1 VPSFRKSKYCRI
13 RHLSVS
19 RESKLDGT
27 HGITPKGRACF
38 GNSSLLQNSLEQYVI
53 RRIVDFALNNQLLVL
68 GFAAL
73 LFAGGIAAFHDLP
86 IEAYPDVADNY
97 VEIITQ
103 WPGISAEQI
112 EQQVTIPLEIVM
124 NGIPHVVHLRSFSL
138 FGLSD
143 IKLIF
148 DDESDNDWNR
158 ERVLE
163 RLSQVT
169 LPPNVVP
176 QMGTDWSPVGQI
188 YFFTLHSTNPA
199 YDPMELK
206 SIEDWVIEKSFK
218 AVPNIVD
225 VASFGG
231 PTREYQVRVNPNKL
245 VSYGLSLAQ
254 VEQQLTNNNA
264 NAGGSFIEAGLQQ
277 INVRSIGLVNRVQDI
292 EQTVIVTKNGTP
304 IRVQDIAVVSQGPKI
319 RLGQFAKAI
328 HREDGKII
336 DNDDVVSG
344 IVLLRKGA
352 AADMAL
358 QGIHKKVEE
367 LNNYILPRGVK
378 IVPFIDRSDLV
389 HFTSHTVLHNLTEG
403 MILVSIILFLFLG
416 NVRGALI
423 VAATIP
429 FSLLF
434 ASICLD
440 LRHIPANLLS
450 LGALDFGMV
459 VDGAVVMVENI
470 VRHLSHQNGVK
481 TARERISEAS
491 HEVQRPVFFAI
502 AIIITAYLPIF
513 TLQRVEGRL
522 FHPMAWT
529 VAFALLGALLFS
541 ILIAPVLAS
550 FAFQKGA
557 KEWHNPILHFVI
569 ERYRIAVRWAIRRR
583 TITVGA
589 CVLLVAIA
597 NYLAFSGVIGSEFLP
612 HLDEG
617 ALWVRGTLAPS
628 TGPEE
633 GIRAANQAR
642 IIFCSFPE
650 VPQCTSQ
657 VGRPDDG
664 TDTTGFFN
672 TEFFVDLKPK
682 EVWRPVFHENK
693 DELIAAMQRELD
705 KIPGVVW
712 GFSQPIEDNME
723 EAVSGVKGALATKI
737 YGDDLKVLEEKGD
750 EIVNIMRHINGI
762 EDLGVFRVLGQ
773 PNLNV
778 TVDRAA
784 AARYQINVADVQD
797 AIQTAVGGNALTQV
811 LQGEARYDLT
821 LRYLPE
827 YRDTQEAIENIR
839 LLSASGERVSLQ
851 QLCRMSVTD
860 GASEIYREGNRRYVA
875 IKYSVRGR
883 DLGSTVEEAIKK
895 VNQEV
900 KLPSGYSLD
909 WEGEYESQKRANQRL
924 LIVLPI
930 TILLIFVILYT
941 MFKSFKWALLILA
954 NIAIAP
960 IGGLLALLMTGTN
973 FSVSS
978 GVGFLALF
986 GVSVQTGVIMLEYIN
1001 QLRARRYSIED
1012 AAVEGAVLRLRPI
1025 MMTMLVATLGLLPAA
1040 LSHAIGSDSQR
1051 PFAIV
1056 IVGGLIAALVMSV
1069 FLLPTLYVWI
1079 ASERDVLPTAE
1090 GTFEEGEHVD

>member
-1 VPSFRKSKYCRI
+1 M
-13 RHLSVS
+13 
-19 RESKLDGT
+19 
-27 HGITPKGRACF
+27 
-38 GNSSLLQNSLEQYVI
+38 I
-53 RRIVDFALNNQLLVL
+53 RRVVDFALGNRLLVL
-68 GFAAL
+68 GFALL
-73 LFAGGIAAFHDLP
+73 LFAGGIVSFKRLP

-112 EQQVTIPLEIVM
+112 EQQVTIPLEVVM
-124 NGIPHVVHLRSFSL
+124 NGIPQVVHLRSFSL

-143 IKLIF
+143 LKLIF
-148 DDESDNDWNR
+148 EDGSDNAWNR

-163 RLSQVT
+163 RLAQVT
-169 LPPNVVP
+169 LPPGVVP

-188 YFFTLHSTNPA
+188 YFFTLHSSNPA

-206 SIEDWVIEKSFK
+206 SIEDWVIEKNFK
-218 AVPNIVD
+218 AVPDIVD

-231 PTREYQVRVNPNKL
+231 PTREYQVRVDPNKL
-245 VSYGLSLAQ
+245 VAYGLSLAQ
-254 VEQQLTNNNA
+254 IEQQLTNNNI
-264 NAGGSFIEAGLQQ
+264 NAGGSFIQEGLQQ
-277 INVRSIGLVNRVQDI
+277 INVRSVGLIDRAQDI
-292 EQTVIVTKNGTP
+292 ERTVIMTKNGTP
-304 IRVQDIAVVSQGPKI
+304 LRVKDIAVVSQGPKI
-319 RLGQFAKAI
+319 RLGQFARAI
-328 HREDGKII
+328 HHEDGKIV
-336 DNDDVVSG
+336 DNDDVISG

-352 AADMAL
+352 VADAAL
-358 QGIHKKVEE
+358 QAIHKKVDE
-367 LNNYILPRGVK
+367 LNDHILPPGVK

-403 MILVSIILFLFLG
+403 MILVSIILFIFLG
-416 NVRGALI
+416 NVRGAFI

-440 LRHIPANLLS
+440 LRQIPANLLS

-459 VDGAVVMVENI
+459 VDGAVVMIENI
-470 VRHLSHQNGVK
+470 VRHLGHQNGVK
-481 TARERISEAS
+481 TARERIGEAS
-491 HEVQRPVFFAI
+491 HEVQRPVFYAI

-557 KEWHNPILHFVI
+557 KEWHNPLMHFLTQQ
-569 ERYRIAVRWAIRRR
+569 YRQAVRWAIRRR
-583 TITVGA
+583 ALTIGVG
-589 CVLLVAIA
+589 LFGLFITI
-597 NYLAFSGVIGSEFLP
+597 YLAFSGVIGSEFLP

-628 TGPEE
+628 TGPDE
-633 GIRAANQAR
+633 GIRVMNQAR
-642 IIFCSFPE
+642 IVLCSFPE

-657 VGRPDDG
+657 TGRPDDG
-664 TDTTGFFN
+664 TDTTSFFN
-672 TEFFVDLKPK
+672 TEYFVDLKPK
-682 EVWRPVFHENK
+682 EQWRPVFHENK
-693 DELIAAMQRELD
+693 DELIAAMNRELN

-737 YGDDLKVLEEKGD
+737 YGNDLKVLEAKSD
-750 EIVNIMRHINGI
+750 EIVGIMRNINGI

-778 TVDRAA
+778 TVDREA

-797 AIQTAVGGNALTQV
+797 AVQTAVGGSALTQV
-811 LQGEARYDLT
+811 LKDEARYDVVM
-821 LRYLPE
+821 RYLPQ
-827 YRDTQEAIENIR
+827 YRDTREAIEKIR
-839 LLSASGERVSLQ
+839 LLSPSGERVSLA
-851 QLCRMSVTD
+851 QLCKISVTE

-895 VNQEV
+895 VNQQV
-900 KLPSGYSLD
+900 KLPIGYSID
-909 WEGEYESQKRANQRL
+909 WEGEYESQKRADERL

-930 TILLIFVILYT
+930 TILVIFILLYT

-954 NIAIAP
+954 NVAMARF
-960 IGGLLALLMTGTN
+960 GGLLALVVTGTN

-1001 QLRARRYSIED
+1001 QLRARRYTIED

-1056 IVGGLIAALVMSV
+1056 IVGGLIAALIMSII
-1069 FLLPTLYVWI
+1069 LLPTLYTWF
-1079 ASERDVLPTAE
+1079 AREDDVLPAR
-1090 GTFEEGEHVD
+1090 GGMFEEGEHED

>member
-1 VPSFRKSKYCRI
+1 M
-13 RHLSVS
+13 
-19 RESKLDGT
+19 
-27 HGITPKGRACF
+27 
-38 GNSSLLQNSLEQYVI
+38 I
-53 RRIVDFALNNQLLVL
+53 RRVVDFALTNRLLVL
-68 GFAAL
+68 GLAFV
-73 LFAGGIAAFHDLP
+73 LFVWGIISFHNLP

-112 EQQVTIPLEIVM
+112 EQQVTIPLETAM
-124 NGIPHVVHLRSFSL
+124 NGIPGVVHLRSFSL

-143 IKLIF
+143 LKLIF
-148 DDESDNDWNR
+148 EDGTENAWNR

-163 RLSQVT
+163 RLNQVT
-169 LPPNVVP
+169 LPAGVSP

-188 YFFTLHSTNPA
+188 YFFTLHSANPK

-206 SIEDWVIEKSFK
+206 SIEDWVVEKNIKS
-218 AVPNIVD
+218 VPDIVD

-231 PTREYQVRVNPNKL
+231 PTREYQVRVDPNRL
-245 VSYGLSLAQ
+245 VAYGLSLAQ
-254 VEQQLTNNNA
+254 IEQQLTNNNA
-264 NAGGSFIEAGLQQ
+264 NAGGSFIQEGLQQ
-277 INVRSIGLVNRVQDI
+277 INVREVGLVDRVHDI
-292 EQTVIVTKNGTP
+292 EQTVIFTKGGTP
-304 IRVQDIAVVSQGPKI
+304 LRVKDIAVVSQGPKI
-319 RLGQFAKAI
+319 RLGQFARAI
-328 HREDGKII
+328 HRENGKII

-352 AADMAL
+352 AADPAL
-358 QGIHKKVEE
+358 RALHERIQEMNDH
-367 LNNYILPRGVK
+367 ILPPGVK

-389 HFTSHTVLHNLTEG
+389 HFTSHTVLHNLGEG
-403 MILVSIILFLFLG
+403 MILVSVILFLFLG
-416 NVRGALI
+416 NVRGAII

-440 LRHIPANLLS
+440 LKQVPANLLS

-459 VDGAVVMVENI
+459 VDGAVVMIENI
-470 VRHLSHQNGVK
+470 VRHMTFKHDTETPVERNGD
-481 TARERISEAS
+481 AA
-491 HEVQRPVFFAI
+491 HEVQRPVFYAI
-502 AIIITAYLPIF
+502 GIIITAYLPIF

-522 FHPMAWT
+522 FQPMAWT
-529 VAFALLGALLFS
+529 VAFALLGALIFS
-541 ILIAPVLAS
+541 MLIAPVLAS
-550 FAFQKGA
+550 FAFAKGA
-557 KEWHNPILHFVI
+557 KEWHNPVMLFLTEH
-569 ERYRIAVRWAIRRR
+569 YRDAVRWAIRHR
-583 TITVGA
+583 IFTVSVAGCA
-589 CVLLVAIA
+589 ILLGNIV
-597 NYLAFSGVIGSEFLP
+597 AFSGIIGSEFLP

-628 TGPEE
+628 TGPDE
-633 GIRAANQAR
+633 GIRVANQAR
-642 IIFCSFPE
+642 IVLCSFPE

-672 TEFFVDLKPK
+672 TEYFVDLRPK
-682 EVWRPVFHENK
+682 EEWRPIFHEDK
-693 DELIAAMQRELD
+693 DQLIAAMQRELD
-705 KIPGVVW
+705 EIPGVVW

-723 EAVSGVKGALATKI
+723 EAVSGVKGELATKI
-737 YGDDLKVLEEKGD
+737 YGDDLKILEAKAD
-750 EIVNIMRHINGI
+750 EIVAVMRRIPGI

-778 TVDRAA
+778 TVDRDA

-797 AIQTAVGGNALTQV
+797 AIQTAVGGSALTQV
-811 LQGEARYDLT
+811 LQGEARYDLV
-821 LRYLPE
+821 LRYLPQF
-827 YRDTQEAIENIR
+827 RDTKEAIEKIR
-839 LLSASGERVSLQ
+839 LLSASGERVSLA
-851 QLCRMSVTD
+851 QLCRIQVAD
-860 GASEIYREGNRRYVA
+860 GGSEIYREGNQRYIA

-883 DLGSTVEEAIKK
+883 DLGSAVEEAIDK
-895 VNQEV
+895 VTRQV
-900 KLPSGYSLD
+900 KLPTGYHLK
-909 WEGEYESQKRANQRL
+909 WEGEYASQKRANARL

-930 TILLIFVILYT
+930 TIFIIFVILYT
-941 MFKSFKWALLILA
+941 MFKSFKWSMLITA
-954 NIAIAP
+954 NVAIAP
-960 IGGLLALLMTGTN
+960 IGGVIALLMTGTN

-1001 QLRARRYSIED
+1001 QLRVRRYSIED

-1056 IVGGLIAALVMSV
+1056 IVGGLIAALVMSI

-1079 ASERDVLPTAE
+1079 AGDHDVLPAADGE
-1090 GTFEEGEHVD
+1090 FAEGEHID

>member
-1 VPSFRKSKYCRI
+1 M
-13 RHLSVS
+13 
-19 RESKLDGT
+19 
-27 HGITPKGRACF
+27 
-38 GNSSLLQNSLEQYVI
+38 I
-53 RRIVDFALNNQLLVL
+53 RRVVDFALNNRLLVL
-68 GFAAL
+68 AFAL
-73 LFAGGIAAFHDLP
+73 LFFAGGIVAFRDLP

-97 VEIITQ
+97 VEVITQ
-103 WPGISAEQI
+103 WPGISAEQV
-112 EQQVTIPLEIVM
+112 EQQVTIPLEVVM

-143 IKLIF
+143 LKLIF

-169 LPPNVVP
+169 LPPGVSP

-188 YFFTLHSTNPA
+188 YFFTLHSTNPK

-206 SIEDWVIEKSFK
+206 SLEDWIVEKNFK
-218 AVPNIVD
+218 AVPDVVD

-231 PTREYQVRVNPNKL
+231 PTREYQVRVDPNKL

-254 VEQQLTNNNA
+254 VEQQLANNNV
-264 NAGGSFIEAGLQQ
+264 NAGGSFIQEGLQQ
-277 INVRSIGLVNRVQDI
+277 INVRSVGLVDRAQDI
-292 EQTVIVTKNGTP
+292 EHTVIVTKNGTP
-304 IRVQDIAVVSQGPKI
+304 LRVKDIAVVSQGPKI

-328 HREDGKII
+328 HRENGKII

-352 AADMAL
+352 AADTAL
-358 QGIHKKVEE
+358 RGINKKVKE
-367 LNNYILPRGVK
+367 LNDHILPPGVK
-378 IVPFIDRSDLV
+378 VVPFIDRSDLV
-389 HFTSHTVLHNLTEG
+389 HFTTHTVLHNLTEG
-403 MILVSIILFLFLG
+403 MILVSLILLLFLG

-470 VRHLSHQNGVK
+470 VRHLGHKNGNFK
-481 TARERISEAS
+481 TPSERISEAS
-491 HEVQRPVFFAI
+491 HEVQRPVFYAI

-529 VAFALLGALLFS
+529 VAFALLGALIFS
-541 ILIAPVLAS
+541 ILITPVLAS
-550 FAFQKGA
+550 FAFRNGA
-557 KEWHNPILHFVI
+557 HEWHNPIMHFLT
-569 ERYRIAVRWAIRRR
+569 ERYRTAVRWAIRRR
-583 TITVGA
+583 AITVGA
-589 CVLLVAIA
+589 GVLGLFVAL
-597 NYLAFSGVIGSEFLP
+597 YLALSGVIGSEFLP

-628 TGPEE
+628 TGPDE
-633 GIRAANQAR
+633 GIRVSNQAR
-642 IIFCSFPE
+642 IILCSFPE

-657 VGRPDDG
+657 TGRPDDG
-664 TDTTGFFN
+664 TDTTSFFN
-672 TEFFVDLKPK
+672 TEYFVDLKPK
-682 EVWRPVFHENK
+682 EEWRAVFHENK
-693 DELIAAMQRELD
+693 DELIAAMNRELN

-723 EAVSGVKGALATKI
+723 EAVSGVKGELATKV
-737 YGDDLKVLEEKGD
+737 YGDDLKVLEETAD
-750 EIVNIMRHINGI
+750 QIVGIMRGVKGI

-778 TVDRAA
+778 GVDRDA

-821 LRYLPE
+821 LRYLPS
-827 YRDTQEAIENIR
+827 YRDTKDAIENIR
-839 LLSASGERVSLQ
+839 LLSPSGERVSLA
-851 QLCRMSVTD
+851 QLCKISESD
-860 GASEIYREGNRRYVA
+860 GGSEIYREGNQRYVA

-883 DLGSTVEEAIKK
+883 DLGSAVEEAMKK
-895 VNQEV
+895 INDGV
-900 KLPSGYSLD
+900 KLPPGYHID
-909 WEGEYESQKRANQRL
+909 WEGEYESQKRADERL

-930 TILLIFVILYT
+930 TILLIFIILYT

-954 NIAIAP
+954 NVAMAR
-960 IGGLLALLMTGTN
+960 IGGLLALLITGTN

-1056 IVGGLIAALVMSV
+1056 IVGGLIADLVMSI
-1069 FLLPTLYVWI
+1069 FLLPTLYVWV
-1079 ASERDVLPTAE
+1079 AGERDMLPIAE
-1090 GTFEEGEHVD
+1090 GNFEEGEHID

>member
-1 VPSFRKSKYCRI
+1 MIRK
-13 RHLSVS
+13 L
-19 RESKLDGT
+19 
-27 HGITPKGRACF
+27 
-38 GNSSLLQNSLEQYVI
+38 
-53 RRIVDFALNNQLLVL
+53 VDFALENRLLVL
-68 GFAAL
+68 AVAL
-73 LFAGGIAAFHDLP
+73 VLLVWGAVSFRQLP
-86 IEAYPDVADNY
+86 VEAYPDVADNY

-103 WPGISAEQI
+103 WPGIAAEQI
-112 EQQVTIPLEIVM
+112 EQQVTIPVEIVM
-124 NGIPHVVHLRSFSL
+124 NGIPHVTHSRSFSL

-143 IKLIF
+143 LKLIF
-148 DDESDNDWNR
+148 DDEEDNAWNR

-163 RLSQVT
+163 RLSQVN

-188 YFFTLHSTNPA
+188 YFFTLKSTNPS
-199 YDPMELK
+199 YDVMELK
-206 SIEDWVIEKSFK
+206 SIEDWLIEKSFK
-218 AVPNIVD
+218 AVPDVVD

-231 PTREYQVRVNPNKL
+231 PTREYQVRVDPNKL

-277 INVRSIGLVNRVQDI
+277 INIREVGLVRDIRDI
-292 EQTVIVTKNGTP
+292 ENTVILTKSGTP
-304 IRVQDIAVVSQGPKI
+304 LRVKDIAVVAQGPKI

-352 AADMAL
+352 NADEAL
-358 QGIHKKVEE
+358 AGIHAKVKE
-367 LNNYILPRGVK
+367 LNERILPPGVK
-378 IVPFIDRSDLV
+378 VVPFIDRSDLL
-389 HFTSHTVLHNLTEG
+389 HFTTHTVLHNLTEG
-403 MILVSIILFLFLG
+403 IILVVIVLFLFLG

-423 VAATIP
+423 VALTIP

-434 ASICLD
+434 AATCLK
-440 LRHIPANLLS
+440 LKGIPADLFS

-470 VRHLSHQNGVK
+470 IRHLGHQENSLR
-481 TARERISEAS
+481 TPMERIRDAA
-491 HEVQRPVFFAI
+491 HEVQRPVFYAI

-522 FHPMAWT
+522 FKPMAWT

-541 ILIAPVLAS
+541 MLVAPVLS
-550 FAFQKGA
+550 SLFFPKGA
-557 KEWHNPILHFVI
+557 REWHNPVMETLK
-569 ERYRIAVRWAIRRR
+569 RLYRGAVKWAIEHRL
-583 TITVGA
+583 ITVGVA
-589 CVLLVAIA
+589 IFGLLVAI
-597 NYLAFSGVIGSEFLP
+597 YLSVGGVLGSEFLP

-628 TGPEE
+628 TGPTE
-633 GIRAANQAR
+633 GTRLSNQAR
-642 IIFCSFPE
+642 ILLCSFPE
-650 VPQCTSQ
+650 VTQCTSQ

-672 TEFFVDLKPK
+672 TEYFVDLKPK
-682 EVWRPVFHENK
+682 EQWRPVFHQDK
-693 DELIAAMQRELD
+693 DRLIAAMQRELD

-723 EAVSGVKGALATKI
+723 EAVSGVKGELATKV
-737 YGDDLKVLEEKGD
+737 YGDDLRVLEEKATQ
-750 EIVNIMRHINGI
+750 IVTAMRQVKGI

-773 PNLNV
+773 PNVNFE
-778 TVDRAA
+778 VDRLQ
-784 AARYQINVADVQD
+784 AARYQINVADIQD
-797 AIQTAVGGNALTQV
+797 AVQTAAGGTALTQV
-811 LQGEARYDLT
+811 LQGEQRYDLVM
-821 LRYLPE
+821 RYLPQ
-827 YRDTQEAIENIR
+827 YRNTKEAIEDIR
-839 LLSASGERVSLQ
+839 LLSSSGERVSLA
-851 QLCRMSVTD
+851 QLCKIEERD
-860 GASEIYREGNRRYVA
+860 GASEIYREGNERYVA

-883 DLGSTVEEAIKK
+883 DLGGAVEESIKR
-895 VNQEV
+895 VAAQV
-900 KLPSGYSLD
+900 QLPRGYHID
-909 WEGEYESQKRANQRL
+909 WEGEYESEKRAEERL
-924 LIVLPI
+924 LVIVPL
-930 TILLIFVILYT
+930 TILLIFIILYT
-941 MFKSFKWALLILA
+941 MFRSFKWALLILGNVA
-954 NIAIAP
+954 LARV
-960 IGGLLALLMTGTN
+960 GGLLALLVTGTH

-1001 QLRARRYSIED
+1001 QLRVQGHSIED
-1012 AAVEGAVLRLRPI
+1012 SAIEGAILRLRPI

-1056 IVGGLIAALVMSV
+1056 IVGGLISDLVMSI
-1069 FLLPTLYVWI
+1069 FLLPTLYVWV
-1079 ASERDVLPTAE
+1079 SRDGDKLPEQELSFE
-1090 GTFEEGEHVD
+1090 GNGQ